1 MSADALLKIAGSG
14 LNAQLTRM
22 NTIASNLANA
32 TVVAGSAEEAYKA
45 KRVVFSS
52 LMFDPAQQG
61 DLTQDT
67 RRGVFVSD
75 VVEDTDSIKEIHE
88 PGNALANADGYVF
101 GSNVN
106 EIEEMVEMLDASR
119 AYQNNVSVV
128 TTAQELMSR
137 TLELLKV

>member
-61 DLTQDT
+61 DLGQDT

>member
-61 DLTQDT
+61 DLGQDT
-67 RRGVFVSD
+67 RRGVFVSE

>member
-1 MSADALLKIAGSG
+1 
-14 LNAQLTRM
+14 
-22 NTIASNLANA
+22 
-32 TVVAGSAEEAYKA
+32 
-45 KRVVFSS
+45 
-52 LMFDPAQQG
+52 
-61 DLTQDT
+61 
-67 RRGVFVSD
+67 

>member
-1 MSADALLKIAGSG
+1 
-14 LNAQLTRM
+14 LTR
-22 NTIASNLANA
+22 
-32 TVVAGSAEEAYKA
+32 
-45 KRVVFSS
+45 
-52 LMFDPAQQG
+52 PQG
-61 DLTQDT
+61 DRTQDT

>member
-1 MSADALLKIAGSG
+1 MSVDAVLKIAGSG

-32 TVVAGSAEEAYKA
+32 TVVASSAEEAYRA
-45 KRVVFSS
+45 KHVVFSS
-52 LMFDPAQQG
+52 LLLDPVQQG
-61 DLTQDT
+61 DIREDT
-67 RRGVFVSD
+67 RRGVYVSD
-75 VVEDTDSIKEIHE
+75 VVEDLDSIKEIHE
-88 PGNALANADGYVF
+88 PGNALANEDGYVF

-128 TTAQELMSR
+128 STAQDLMSR

>member
-14 LNAQLTRM
+14 FNAQLTRM

-32 TVVAGSAEEAYKA
+32 TVVAGNAEEAYKA

>member
-1 MSADALLKIAGSG
+1 
-14 LNAQLTRM
+14 
-22 NTIASNLANA
+22 
-32 TVVAGSAEEAYKA
+32 
-45 KRVVFSS
+45 
-52 LMFDPAQQG
+52 
-61 DLTQDT
+61 
-67 RRGVFVSD
+67 
-75 VVEDTDSIKEIHE
+75 
-88 PGNALANADGYVF
+88 VF

>member
-32 TVVAGSAEEAYKA
+32 TVVAGTAEEAYKA
-45 KRVVFSS
+45 KRVIFSS
-52 LMFDPAQQG
+52 LMIDPDQQDSIQG
-61 DLTQDT
+61 ET
-67 RRGVFVSD
+67 RRGVYVSEVID
-75 VVEDTDSIKEIHE
+75 DTETVKQIHE
-88 PGNALANADGYVF
+88 PGNALANEDGYVF

-128 TTAQELMSR
+128 STAQELMTR
-137 TLELLKV
+137 TLDLLKV

>member
-1 MSADALLKIAGSG
+1 MSADVLLKIAGSG

>member
-61 DLTQDT
+61 DRTQDT
-67 RRGVFVSD
+67 RSGVFVSD

>member
-32 TVVAGSAEEAYKA
+32 TVVAGNAEEAYKA

>member
-52 LMFDPAQQG
+52 LMFDPAQQD
-61 DLTQDT
+61 DLGQDT

>member
-1 MSADALLKIAGSG
+1 MSIDAVLKIAGSG
-14 LNAQLTRM
+14 LNAQLVRM

-32 TVVAGSAEEAYKA
+32 TVVAGSPEDAYKA

-52 LMFDPAQQG
+52 LMLDPGQQG
-61 DLTQDT
+61 GFDKAT
-67 RRGVFVSD
+67 RTGVYVTD
-75 VVEDTDSIKEIHE
+75 VVDDSKPVKQIHE
-88 PGNALANADGYVF
+88 PGNSIANADGYVF

-128 TTAQELMSR
+128 STAKDLMYR
-137 TLELLKV
+137 TLDLIKV

>member
-14 LNAQLTRM
+14 LNAQLARM

-32 TVVAGSAEEAYKA
+32 PVVAGNAEDAYKA

-52 LMFDPAQQG
+52 LMIDPNEPETSSVGA
-61 DLTQDT
+61 
-67 RRGVFVSD
+67 RRGVYVTD
-75 VVEDTDSIKEIHE
+75 VVDDTSPVPQIHE
-88 PGNALANADGYVF
+88 PGNVLANEDGYVF
-101 GSNVN
+101 GTNVN
-106 EIEEMVEMLDASR
+106 EIEEMVEMLDATR

-128 TTAQELMSR
+128 SSAQDLLSR

>member
-1 MSADALLKIAGSG
+1 MSADVLLKIAGSG

-61 DLTQDT
+61 DRTQDT

>member
-119 AYQNNVSVV
+119 SYQNNVSVV

>member
-32 TVVAGSAEEAYKA
+32 TVVAGNAEEAYKA

-119 AYQNNVSVV
+119 AYQNNV
-128 TTAQELMSR
+128 
-137 TLELLKV
+137 

>member
-52 LMFDPAQQG
+52 LMFDPAPRRPHSGYAQG
-61 DLTQDT
+61 CLRQ
-67 RRGVFVSD
+67 
-75 VVEDTDSIKEIHE
+75 
-88 PGNALANADGYVF
+88 
-101 GSNVN
+101 
-106 EIEEMVEMLDASR
+106 
-119 AYQNNVSVV
+119 
-128 TTAQELMSR
+128 
-137 TLELLKV
+137 

>member
-75 VVEDTDSIKEIHE
+75 VVEDTGSVKEIHE

-119 AYQNNVSVV
+119 SYQNNVSVV

>member
-61 DLTQDT
+61 DLGQDT

-119 AYQNNVSVV
+119 SYQNNVSVV